1 MTVAKKSRQMSESIL
16 LQRLLR
22 GTQGENR
29 NWERERKIIISRFFF
44 VCVFFF
50 IMIIQ
55 LLLVK
60 NFLKTFFKI
69 SSESIC
75 WKDLNGVFFQLKIGL
90 YLFMTQSY
98 LTVLI
103 KRKAGNT
110 SRIRGKSMMASKLVN
125 CLF

>member
-1 MTVAKKSRQMSESIL
+1 MTVAKTSRQMGESIL

-29 NWERERKIIISRFFF
+29 NWEREKNHHQSILFC
-44 VCVFFF
+44 CVFF
-50 IMIIQ
+50 
-55 LLLVK
+55 LHHDNSACSWK

-90 YLFMTQSY
+90 YLFVTQSY

-103 KRKAGNT
+103 KRKASNT
-110 SRIRGKSMMASKLVN
+110 SGIRGKSMMASKLVN

>member
-1 MTVAKKSRQMSESIL
+1 VTVAKKSRQMGESIL

-29 NWERERKIIISRFFF
+29 NWEREKNHHQSILF
-44 VCVFFF
+44 CVFFFF

-75 WKDLNGVFFQLKIGL
+75 WKDLNGVFFSIKNWP
-90 YLFMTQSY
+90 LFVHDTII
-98 LTVLI
+98 LDCVD
-103 KRKAGNT
+103 
-110 SRIRGKSMMASKLVN
+110 
-125 CLF
+125 